1 MSVVVVAT
9 NGSEACRR
17 AVDRTAALFDG
28 PTMFVATVVPG
39 AGPDGIAGGRSD
51 RADPTRER
59 GVRGIAD
66 VLAVDAARALLAD
79 ACRALGG
86 GAQPILLSG
95 DPVDALVVAVRTVRA
110 SALVVGSLGRTLTG
124 VLGTSVG
131 AALVRTAPC
140 PVVELG

>member
-17 AVDRTAALFDG
+17 AVGRTAALFDG
-28 PTMFVATVVPG
+28 ATVFVATVVPG
-39 AGPDGIAGGRSD
+39 AGPTGLAGGRAGP
-51 RADPTRER
+51 ADPTRDR
-59 GVRGIAD
+59 GVRAIAD

-86 GAQPILLSG
+86 GARPILLTG
-95 DPVDALVVAVRTVRA
+95 DPVDALLVAVRTVRA
-110 SALVVGSLGRTLTG
+110 RALVVGSLGRTLTG

-140 PVVELG
+140 SVVELG

>member
-17 AVDRTAALFDG
+17 AVGRTAALFDA
-28 PTMFVATVVPG
+28 PTVFVATVVPG
-39 AGPDGIAGGRSD
+39 AVPAGIAGERSE
-51 RADPTRER
+51 ATDPIRNR
-59 GVRGIAD
+59 DVRGIAD
-66 VLAVDAARALLAD
+66 VLAVDAARAVLAD
-79 ACRALGG
+79 ACRALG
-86 GAQPILLSG
+86 ADARPILLSG

-131 AALVRTAPC
+131 AALVRAAPC
-140 PVVELG
+140 SVVELG